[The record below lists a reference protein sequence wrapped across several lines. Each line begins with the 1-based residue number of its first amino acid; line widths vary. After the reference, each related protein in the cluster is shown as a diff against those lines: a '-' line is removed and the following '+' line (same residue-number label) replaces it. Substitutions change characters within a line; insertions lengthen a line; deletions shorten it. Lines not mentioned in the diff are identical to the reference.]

1 MVLNT
6 KNHVIISIDTA
17 KAFDKMQYAFKTK
30 FLEKVRL
37 EGTYLEGV
45 FLE

>member
-1 MVLNT
+1 MD
-6 KNHVIISIDTA
+6 KHHMIISIDAA
-17 KAFDKMQYAFKTK
+17 KAFDKRHHVFKTK

-37 EGTYLEGV
+37 EGTHLEGV

>member
-1 MVLNT
+1 MILNT
-6 KNHVIISIDTA
+6 IDTA
-17 KAFDKMQYAFKTK
+17 KAFDKMQHTFKTK

>member
-6 KNHVIISIDTA
+6 IDTA
-17 KAFDKMQYAFKTK
+17 KAFDKMQHAFKTK